1 METLKEEIHYCTTCG
16 AVNKKSAVFCE
27 ECKNKII
34 VRHRPIVDFIKKR
47 AKDKA
52 TGKVT
57 GKLFDLIKDFLL
69 KHLYGMVLTI
79 SVAGAVAVAVA
90 TSTPYIKK
98 VEKLHFEIDTTKITA
113 EEAITDEMAEE
124 TEVTSEYAEWCE
136 KHAIVIMSN
145 YMDYSDHAVWAYD
158 GYTLNPD
165 NISLDEIYA
174 ERAIPDFNH
183 QGAHEMM
190 TERIPLG
197 IYHKGSFHRPL
208 GMTEIK
214 ECVKGSYKFGADV
227 TSPLGQTL
235 YAEGYEIMECNYAIS
250 LYEGN
255 DRDGNRGTVPVEK
268 EEFRVLFVR
277 HGTNNWYIAEE
288 VLTGRIKGDTYDVY
302 MQYGTN
308 AYEILNN

>member
-1 METLKEEIHYCTTCG
+1 MMENLKEEIQYCTTCG

-34 VRHRPIVDFIKKR
+34 LRHRPIVDFLKKR
-47 AKDKA
+47 AKGKA
-52 TGKVT
+52 AGDVT
-57 GKLFDLIKDFLL
+57 EKLFKLVKDFLFD
-69 KHLYGMVLTI
+69 HLYGMVLTV
-79 SVAGAVAVAVA
+79 SVVA
-90 TSTPYIKK
+90 TATTAVVTATPYVKK
-98 VEKLHFEIDTTKITA
+98 VDNLPSERIA
-113 EEAITDEMAEE
+113 EVIEEVEEE
-124 TEVTSEYAEWCE
+124 TGVDPEYASWCE

-145 YMDYSDHAVWAYD
+145 YMDYSDHAIWAYE

-165 NISLDEIYA
+165 NVSLDEIYA
-174 ERAIPDFNH
+174 ERAIPGFNH

-208 GMTEIK
+208 GMTETQ

-227 TSPLGQTL
+227 TSPLGHTL
-235 YAEGYEIMECNYAIS
+235 YTQGYEIMECNYAIS

-288 VLTGRIKGDTYDVY
+288 TLIGRIKGDTYDMY
-302 MQYGTN
+302 MKYGTE
-308 AYEILNN
+308 AYEALN